1 MTSPGG
7 PGGDG
12 PGGGS
17 GTGPGRERLSYT
29 SLFLVFAFLVTV
41 LAMASP

>member
-1 MTSPGG
+1 MTG

-12 PGGGS
+12 GTGPGGDG
-17 GTGPGRERLSYT
+17 GTGPGRRLSYT

-41 LAMASP
+41 LALTSP